1 MVRFKPSALLLLL
14 AILIIPLSCEQYR
27 GESETDR
34 SRSGQPRADTTDAR
48 QEKGVQEVNSQQD
61 TSGVRIS
68 PGHIVMMTPDLEQT
82 QQFYEEHLELHT
94 TEEVVYDGLHRIF
107 MSASDKHHELVLL
120 ESRVEEFPPIEER
133 QLQQVAFEVPTH
145 ERLVEYYKH
154 IRQTDIPHVIMD
166 NQVSLSLYFPDP
178 NDVTVEIYWD
188 ITDQPFGEQMWRGN
202 QFEISEEKFLNPFEQ
217 MER

>member
-1 MVRFKPSALLLLL
+1 MVHSNSSPLLLLL
-14 AILIIPLSCEQYR
+14 AILILPLSCEQYR
-27 GESETDR
+27 GGSETDN
-34 SRSGQPRADTTDAR
+34 SPSAQPRADTAEVRHADGGEEANP
-48 QEKGVQEVNSQQD
+48 QEEP
-61 TSGVRIS
+61 GVRIS

-202 QFEISEEKFLNPFEQ
+202 QIEISEEKFLNPFEE